1 VDDLN
6 TLRKKIDEIDKRL
19 VRMFNKRA
27 GLGRK
32 IAAIKQ
38 KTNSQVFV
46 PARERD
52 ILKSVASE
60 NKGPLSDESLERIF
74 GEIFSA
80 TRAVE
85 KPITVSFLGPE
96 GSFSHLASLKL
107 FGSSCQRIFEPGI
120 DMVFADV
127 EKGNADFGVVPIENS
142 IEGTVGQTHD
152 LLIKSPVK
160 IYAETYFKIHIN
172 LLSNASRLED
182 IKTLYTHYMPLGQCR
197 RWVSRT
203 LPGVKIVEMSSTAA
217 AAKKA
222 SNNNKSAALGAYEA
236 AGIYNLG
243 ILAEKIEE
251 RQGNQTRFLV
261 LSLKDSP
268 GNGAEKTSIVF
279 SIKDEAGAL
288 SEILRPFSVK
298 NLNLSKIHSRPN
310 PEKGWEY
317 IFFVDFDGDASAP
330 EAQWVLKKIK
340 PLTAFLK
347 NLGSYP
353 DGRV

>member
-1 VDDLN
+1 MDDLN

-19 VRMFNKRA
+19 VKTLNKRA
-27 GLGRK
+27 GLGQK
-32 IAAIKQ
+32 IASIKH
-38 KTNSQVFV
+38 KTNSPVFL

-52 ILKSVASE
+52 ILKSVAAE
-60 NKGPLSDESLERIF
+60 NKGPLSNESLGCIF
-74 GEIFSA
+74 REIFSA

-107 FGSSCQRIFEPGI
+107 FGSSCQRIFETGI
-120 DMVFADV
+120 DMVFSDV
-127 EKGNADFGVVPIENS
+127 EKERADFGVVPIENS

-160 IYAETYFKIHIN
+160 IYAETYFEIHIN
-172 LLSNASRLED
+172 LLSNASGLKNV
-182 IKTLYTHYMPLGQCR
+182 KTLYTHYMPLGQCR
-197 RWVSRT
+197 RWVSQN

-222 SNNNKSAALGAYEA
+222 AASDKSAALGAYEA
-236 AGIYNLG
+236 AGIYKLG

-261 LSLKDSP
+261 ISLKDSP
-268 GNGAEKTSIVF
+268 ENGAEKTSIVF

-298 NLNLSKIHSRPN
+298 NLNLSKIHSRPS

-317 IFFVDFDGDASAP
+317 VFFVDFDGNASAP

-340 PLTAFLK
+340 PLTIFLK